1 MLSSPGRFIKTK
13 TIMRTKYKKENQ
25 FAVFVFGQGKFKSLD
40 NKKIRLLRG
49 IGVTKRERISIPS
62 ILSSNCK
69 IEEKDLKAL
78 NNGGEKG
85 EQYDTVYG
93 IPSRDS
99 RVKL

>member
-1 MLSSPGRFIKTK
+1 
-13 TIMRTKYKKENQ
+13 MRTKYKKENQ

-49 IGVTKRERISIPS
+49 IGVTKKERISIPS

-85 EQYDTVYG
+85 EQRDTVYG

-99 RVKL
+99 RAKL

>member
-1 MLSSPGRFIKTK
+1 M
-13 TIMRTKYKKENQ
+13 KK
-25 FAVFVFGQGKFKSLD
+25 
-40 NKKIRLLRG
+40 
-49 IGVTKRERISIPS
+49 ERISIPS

-69 IEEKDLKAL
+69 IEEKDLRAL

-85 EQYDTVYG
+85 EQCDTVYG